1 MAEYRDRDFTALGV
15 QLVALS
21 VDDPTR
27 AEAMRAQLKLPFPV
41 LCDCERKVITEWGL
55 LNAKEKGGIA
65 YPAVF
70 VLDRDRTVRFLS
82 QDRTAARVSP
92 DALLAFLQSGMPR
105 MAAAPKQET
114 ILPGLST
121 FFSAFKNALAHG
133 VRVPKK

>member
-1 MAEYRDRDFTALGV
+1 MAEYRDRDFAALGV
-15 QLVALS
+15 HLVALS

-70 VLDRDRTVRFLS
+70 VIDRDRTVRFLS

-92 DALLAFLQSGMPR
+92 DALLAFLHSGMPR
-105 MAAAPKQET
+105 QTEPPKQEA
-114 ILPGLST
+114 IRPGLGT
-121 FFSAFKNALAHG
+121 FLSAFKNALAHG
-133 VRVPKK
+133 IRVPKK

>member
-15 QLVALS
+15 QVVALS
-21 VDDPTR
+21 VDEPVR

-41 LCDCERKVITEWGL
+41 LCDCDRKVITEWGL

-92 DALLAFLQSGMPR
+92 EALITFLKNGMPR
-105 MAAAPKQET
+105 QTEPPKQEK
-114 ILPGLST
+114 IRPGFGVFL
-121 FFSAFKNALAHG
+121 SAFKNALAHG
-133 VRVPKK
+133 IRVPKK